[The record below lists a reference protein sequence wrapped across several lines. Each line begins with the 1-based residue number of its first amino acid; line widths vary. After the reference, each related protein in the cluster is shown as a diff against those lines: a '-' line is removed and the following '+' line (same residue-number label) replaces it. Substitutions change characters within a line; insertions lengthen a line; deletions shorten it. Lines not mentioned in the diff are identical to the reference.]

1 MRPLRPTVRSL
12 PLRPV
17 GCLQALF
24 EAIEALLPER
34 TVLLEPFGRLAEVGS
49 VQTRRPQLR
58 RAPACDQPGPLEH
71 LEVLGHSLNGD
82 RERLGELVHR
92 RLPVC
97 EASEDRTPG
106 RVRKSGKRLCELVD
120 RHSESPPQLLRTG
133 FVHPTGLSTTPLS
146 MVPGRPDGPG
156 CKRVR
161 RIV

>member
-34 TVLLEPFGRLAEVGS
+34 TVLLEPLGRLAEPVS
-49 VQTRRPQLR
+49 AQTRRPQLR
-58 RAPACDQPGPLEH
+58 RAPACDQPCSLEH
-71 LEVLGHSLNGD
+71 LEVLGHRLNGD

-97 EASEDRTPG
+97 EAGEDRTPG

-120 RHSESPPQLLRTG
+120 RHTKSPS
-133 FVHPTGLSTTPLS
+133 STP
-146 MVPGRPDGPG
+146 PGRVFSSDRFSNYSVEYGIGTPG
-156 CKRVR
+156 WR
-161 RIV
+161 RGAN